1 MARVVTRLDRGVHPT
16 QLRKSTVGRLGI
28 EHFLLNRL
36 HMVMVSNGCGEE
48 FFLKLYLLSTYGYM
62 VLSNTNE
69 WVRALSSPSLM
80 GGI

>member
-36 HMVMVSNGCGEE
+36 HMVMVSNGCGEDVIKTV
-48 FFLKLYLLSTYGYM
+48 FILSTYGYM
-62 VLSNTNE
+62 VLSNTN
-69 WVRALSSPSLM
+69 VH
-80 GGI
+80 